1 MFIDIILKRLK
12 HGVPFIPMLQWLF
25 APFSLSF
32 CFFPLRESTGAY
44 DGRSPVR
51 LVNWFQVLRLPALLW
66 RAAKSSPPS
75 CLPQNPVSVCLPLS
89 LLLIPPPYQEIQM
102 PTQQTEWE
110 GKAPELPSDTFAWV
124 PRAVWPQ
131 GDVVNATCRCAYQV
145 CPKVSYHHLQWRCPS
160 RVCGRFPWGS
170 DPVAGLTTGFYFHWK
185 MSSHFSTS
193 RLRGSVHNWEGV
205 PEK

>member
-1 MFIDIILKRLK
+1 
-12 HGVPFIPMLQWLF
+12 MLQWLF

-32 CFFPLRESTGAY
+32 WFFPLRESTGAY

-51 LVNWFQVLRLPALLW
+51 LVNWFQGLRLPALLW
-66 RAAKSSPPS
+66 RAAKSPLPPAYHKTQCLFVSLSP
-75 CLPQNPVSVCLPLS
+75 
-89 LLLIPPPYQEIQM
+89 LLIPPPYQEIQM
-102 PTQQTEWE
+102 PIQQTEWE
-110 GKAPELPSDTFAWV
+110 GKAPELPSDTFAWI
-124 PRAVWPQ
+124 PQAVWPQ
-131 GDVVNATCRCAYQV
+131 GDVVKATRQCAYQC
-145 CPKVSYHHLQWRCPS
+145 CPKVSYRHLQWRCPS

-170 DPVAGLTTGFYFHWK
+170 DPVAGLTKGFYFHWK